1 MLAAT
6 PRWATLP
13 TSRPFHRGLYRRI
26 CASIV
31 PPRGINLSLWTS
43 LATLPARHKLWSTR
57 LTLPALRISSRRR
70 HRSWERP
77 PLPTASGS
85 KSGSDGS
92 SARGSKM
99 GAAAAQDGAKWEWRQ
114 RKREQNGSGGST
126 RWSKM
131 GTAAAQEGAK
141 EAAAAAQ
148 EGAKWE
154 RRQHKMEQNGSG
166 GSPRGSKMG
175 AAAGAAW
182 GAEASGLLGYWV
194 WGRCFFRFSTA
205 AGLSVVLRC
214 IGIWFCCMISIWH
227 FCVLVPCWL

>member
-26 CASIV
+26 AASIV

-43 LATLPARHKLWSTR
+43 LATLPARHTLWSTR

-99 GAAAAQDGAKWEWRQ
+99 GAAAAQ
-114 RKREQNGSGGST
+114 
-126 RWSKM
+126 
-131 GTAAAQEGAK
+131 EGAK
-141 EAAAAAQ
+141 

-154 RRQHKMEQNGSG
+154 RRQLKREQNGSG

-175 AAAGAAW
+175 AAAAQEGAKW
-182 GAEASGLLGYWV
+182 ERRQRKRELK
-194 WGRCFFRFSTA
+194 R
-205 AGLSVVLRC
+205 
-214 IGIWFCCMISIWH
+214 
-227 FCVLVPCWL
+227 